1 MKKKEEMKRDV
12 NKLQDDDLIEK
23 VINLCIWHQIE
34 DSNGWI
40 RILESQL
47 EIFKEYRKQL
57 LEQLDDCIFK
67 SQKNKVKKEIEEIDE

>member
-1 MKKKEEMKRDV
+1 MKRDV

-34 DSNGWI
+34 DSNGWV

-57 LEQLDDCIFK
+57 LEQSDDCIFK
-67 SQKNKVKKEIEEIDE
+67 SQKNKTS